1 MSTLEI
7 NNMLSRSLRFFG
19 ALPEHGDVIL
29 SVTVNGQLIFDNHI
43 VQGHDN
49 FLFEVNDIAMDFTG
63 SVPMEVLISRG
74 TLTMSTVMINYNR
87 IPNPIYNDHTLR
99 RFQSAM
105 TWSEKIS
112 IMRDLADPGFSQDQ
126 IDFLLLDD
134 PAQWIQQEEILDH
147 HGCGLTVLDPAAWR
161 EVNLDD
167 EPRTTVT
174 INGILQIPQRG
185 VDEIGAWHWP
195 LTAGDVMCCDLMIA
209 KTPTIHGM
217 NKEFLGAYTL
227 PKMIMDFLAEQ
238 IPLNELKRYDLKIL
252 DIGTGTGEMLREL
265 RTHGIHCECHGLDTP
280 NKISPYVLSNEYN
293 QFIEADLRYPLPIQD
308 NTYDIIICSNVF
320 LASVMQLENDPALTE
335 ECLDEILRILKPQG
349 IFVFSACRSS
359 KAAFDR
365 KLNNFTNISVLAYSW
380 GYHRDKI
387 YMFPPTRLC
396 IAVRKLK

>member
-1 MSTLEI
+1 MV
-7 NNMLSRSLRFFG
+7 SRSLRFFG
-19 ALPEHGDVIL
+19 ALPEHGDVTL
-29 SVTVNGQLIFDNHI
+29 SVTVNGQLILDNHM
-43 VQGHDN
+43 VQKHGD
-49 FLFEVNDIAMDFTG
+49 FLFEINDIAMDFTG
-63 SVPMEVLISRG
+63 SVPMEVLITQG
-74 TLTMSTVMINYNR
+74 TLTLSTVMINYNR
-87 IPNPIYNDHTLR
+87 IPNPIYNDHILR

-134 PAQWIQQEEILDH
+134 PAHWIQQEGILDQ
-147 HGCGLTVLDPAAWR
+147 HGCGLTVLDPGSWR

-167 EPRTTVT
+167 DPRTTVT
-174 INGILQIPQRG
+174 INGILQIPCRG
-185 VDEIGAWHWP
+185 VGEMGTWHWT
-195 LTAGDVMCCDLMIA
+195 LTAGDVMSCYLMIA

-227 PKMIMDFLAEQ
+227 PKMTMDFLAEQ
-238 IPLNELKRYDLKIL
+238 ISHNELKRSDLKIL
-252 DIGTGTGEMLREL
+252 DIGTGTGEMLQEL
-265 RTHGIHCECHGLDTP
+265 RAHGIHCECHGLDIP
-280 NKISPYVLSNEYN
+280 NKTSDYFLINEYN

-320 LASVMQLENDPALTE
+320 MASVMQLENDPALSE
-335 ECLDEILRILKPQG
+335 ECLDEILRILTPQG
-349 IFVFSACRSS
+349 IFVFSTDRPGQ
-359 KAAFDR
+359 AAFDQ
-365 KLNNFTNISVLAYSW
+365 KLNHFTNISVLAHSW